1 MCAPWVFVGATRMMH
16 VSVVTKGVLPT
27 CIQSVGRSRWDKSL
41 EIRIAVGERFA
52 TNRCSLP
59 IVACRYVVIVRLP
72 EPKSLQCLSVVRPS
86 CLSVQSMCVCLSVVR
101 PRHVQSMCVLVFECA
116 IDVCAS
122 QRVQS
127 MHRLHVTC
135 LLVARAPAPWSS
147 PLFLH
152 RCHGEEGS
160 CSCDIRGFDAT
171 SAGVPEGH
179 FIYSLARV

>member
-1 MCAPWVFVGATRMMH
+1 MQPICGALAVGQ
-16 VSVVTKGVLPT
+16 VIGESD
-27 CIQSVGRSRWDKSL
+27 CGRRKVRHKSL
-41 EIRIAVGERFA
+41 VSPHRCLSFCGHCFSLAGAQIVAMPLCCQTELFECAIDVCASLLSDRDMC
-52 TNRCSLP
+52 NRC
-59 IVACRYVVIVRLP
+59 V
-72 EPKSLQCLSVVRPS
+72 
-86 CLSVQSMCVCLSVVR
+86 CVF
-101 PRHVQSMCVLVFECA
+101 VFECA

-160 CSCDIRGFDAT
+160 CSCDISGFDAT
-171 SAGVPEGH
+171 NAGVPEGH
-179 FIYSLARV
+179 FIYSLVRV